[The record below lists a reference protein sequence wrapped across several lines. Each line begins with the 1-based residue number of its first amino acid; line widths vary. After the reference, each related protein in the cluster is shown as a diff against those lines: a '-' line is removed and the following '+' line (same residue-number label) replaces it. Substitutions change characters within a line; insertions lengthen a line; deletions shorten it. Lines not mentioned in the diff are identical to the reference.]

1 MLDNVTNQLSKF
13 RTENWIEINDQSG
26 EVHNTGSNTKDV
38 EIIFQLEYLS
48 IFWKNL
54 EMPLINREINLILT
68 WSLLMFL

>member
-1 MLDNVTNQLSKF
+1 MLDNETNQLSKF

-26 EVHNTGSNTKDV
+26 EVHNTGSNTKHV
-38 EIIFQLEYLS
+38 EKIFQLEYLS

>member
-1 MLDNVTNQLSKF
+1 MLDNETNQLSKF

-48 IFWKNL
+48 IFWK
-54 EMPLINREINLILT
+54 ILKCH
-68 WSLLMFL
+68 